1 MDGSV
6 CHSEPMEGCRV
17 DTWKITLRA
26 GVARP
31 CVGHKWSPRRTGRGC
46 DWWQNLRP
54 SEKLFAC
61 MFWSSRLKD
70 FLINTVNKLRK
81 WRIFQQSIVT
91 IHSISPQGWFHGHGA
106 FYTIDKM
113 RFEGEFRG
121 GRIWGNGLITYPD
134 ETPGIEGYFQDAR
147 WDRFGISEYH
157 NQIHSG
163 KSFFKFNF
171 FE

>member
-1 MDGSV
+1 
-6 CHSEPMEGCRV
+6 
-17 DTWKITLRA
+17 
-26 GVARP
+26 
-31 CVGHKWSPRRTGRGC
+31 
-46 DWWQNLRP
+46 
-54 SEKLFAC
+54 

-70 FLINTVNKLRK
+70 FLITLSVNWENGGFLGRV
-81 WRIFQQSIVT
+81 VT

-147 WDRFGISEYH
+147 WDRFGVSRVSQSWIKLIMESHSLNLVCSSKICRRGGHTILRKKIYFLFAPIRKAPEYVSNLWRQLCSLILSVAAH
-157 NQIHSG
+157 TL
-163 KSFFKFNF
+163 KFGLL
-171 FE
+171 